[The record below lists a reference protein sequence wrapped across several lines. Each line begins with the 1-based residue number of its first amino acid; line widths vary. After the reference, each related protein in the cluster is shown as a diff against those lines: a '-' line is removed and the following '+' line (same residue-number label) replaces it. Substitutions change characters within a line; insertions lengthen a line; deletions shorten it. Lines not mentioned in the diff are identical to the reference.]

1 MSQALCLMRRRYR
14 LHFADEETKTS
25 EMTSLVAIT
34 TVKRK
39 IRPGTGQWH
48 EETPTAK
55 VKCQMLILRAA
66 GRAVEGDLLHEDL
79 SQPVFPERVGLA
91 GETCGDRLGVGRAL
105 GGE

>member
-1 MSQALCLMRRRYR
+1 MGEKGPSGDPDRGLCLPPVLLSWAFHLPFTPGTAPRQRKELKQSWRTPVSQALCLMRRHYR

-48 EETPTAK
+48 E
-55 VKCQMLILRAA
+55 
-66 GRAVEGDLLHEDL
+66 GDTK
-79 SQPVFPERVGLA
+79 SKS
-91 GETCGDRLGVGRAL
+91 
-105 GGE
+105 